1 MIDFTTYEEVLL
13 GDVAEYARAK
23 RGHIYPA
30 GTSTIQISATRG
42 QVGYLTEPG
51 GVATKN
57 VAVIP
62 QAGINPKYFNIMI
75 LRNID
80 RFRAKYQTGIN
91 IQEHEIG
98 KLPIQ
103 IANTETQQA
112 IVKLWEFMEREEA
125 REVRELEALKKLKA
139 NSLGTMLPN

>member
-23 RGHIYPA
+23 QGHIYPA

-80 RFRAKYQTGIN
+80 GFRAKYQTGIN

-103 IANTETQQA
+103 IANIETQQA
-112 IVKLWEFMEREEA
+112 IVTLWEFMEREEA
-125 REVRELEALKKLKA
+125 REVRELEALKKLKQ
-139 NSLGTMLPN
+139 NSLSMMFPK

>member
-23 RGHIYPA
+23 QGHIYPA

-57 VAVIP
+57 VAIIP

-80 RFRAKYQTGIN
+80 GFRAKYQTGIN

-103 IANTETQQA
+103 IVNTETQQA
-112 IVKLWEFMEREEA
+112 IVTLWEFMEREEA

-139 NSLGTMLPN
+139 NSLGTMFPN

>member
-23 RGHIYPA
+23 QGHIYPA

-57 VAVIP
+57 VAIIP

-80 RFRAKYQTGIN
+80 GFRAKYQTGIN

-103 IANTETQQA
+103 IANIETQQA
-112 IVKLWEFMEREEA
+112 IVTLWEFVEREEA

-139 NSLGTMLPN
+139 NSLGTMFPN